1 MNPSMRGFLLVFMSM
16 KKKLPIIIIGL
27 VVIVFVVYLI
37 VTYKDPNRP
46 FKTIKLSGDNFIENS
61 VYPPYYDTVL
71 SVAMNEMGMVGKR
84 VFIRELSDGAKA
96 QFDGELKA
104 HLRYH
109 NSMFYL
115 FIVNLNRTEAI
126 EVLSHEVIHMDQ
138 YLKRDFIFENNEII
152 WMGKVMELGSYESR
166 PWERNAYVRQGMLID
181 KVNETLRGDE

>member
-1 MNPSMRGFLLVFMSM
+1 MEGFLLVFMGM

-27 VVIVFVVYLI
+27 IVILFVVYLI

-46 FKTIKLSGDNFIENS
+46 FKTTKLSGDNFIENN

-71 SVAMNEMGMVGKR
+71 SVAMDKMGMVGNR
-84 VFIRELSDGAKA
+84 VFIRELSDGAKG

-115 FIVNLNRTEAI
+115 FIVDLNRTEAI
-126 EVLSHEVIHMDQ
+126 EVLSHEVIHIDQ
-138 YLKRDFIFENNEII
+138 YLKKDFIFENNEIM
-152 WMGKVMELGSYESR
+152 WMGEVMELGSYEMR
-166 PWERNAYVRQGMLID
+166 PWERNAFARQGVLIN
-181 KVNETLRGDE
+181 KVSETLRGDE